1 MSNQEISKLLRNVAA
16 SFTIKNEKKFRFQI
30 IAYQKASDS
39 IGNLTS
45 ELKDLYK
52 EEKLE
57 LLPGVGVSIRDHL
70 IELFKTGKVKHFEW
84 ALKDIPKSVF
94 VLLDIPGFGPKKAY
108 RLVKEF
114 GINDPEKVISS
125 LEKIAKRGEIASLPG
140 FGEKSQSDILRSIN
154 EFKKG
159 VGKTTRMTLPYAQE
173 IAEKIVNYLKKSKH
187 VVLAESLGSL
197 RRRMATVGDIDIAV
211 ASAKPKEV
219 INHFVAYSYKDRVIE
234 KGEVTA
240 SLLVSGGRQID
251 LMVQPPESF
260 GSLLQ
265 HFTGSKAH
273 NVALREFALK
283 KGLSLSEYGIKKKN
297 KLQKFETEEKFY
309 AALGL
314 DWIPPELRENTGEI
328 EKALEHNLPKLV
340 ALSDIKGDLHIHS
353 SYPIE
358 PSHDLGK
365 ASFEEMLRKAISLGY
380 EYIGFSEHNPSMSK
394 HDSNEIFEIIA
405 KRNKEIEQLNKSN
418 KSIRVLKLLETDIT
432 PNGKLAIS
440 NECLDLLDATIVSI
454 HSGFGM
460 DKKSMTK
467 RVLTGLSH
475 KKAKILAHPTG
486 RMLNER
492 PGFDLDWEEIFD
504 FCKKHNKALEIN
516 SWPSRLDLPGSII
529 KMAVENKVKMIINT
543 DSHALWQ
550 MNLMKYGVEIAR
562 RGWATKNDILNT
574 LGYNDF
580 VKWLKGG
587 E

>member
-1 MSNQEISKLLRNVAA
+1 
-16 SFTIKNEKKFRFQI
+16 
-30 IAYQKASDS
+30 
-39 IGNLTS
+39 
-45 ELKDLYK
+45 
-52 EEKLE
+52 
-57 LLPGVGVSIRDHL
+57 
-70 IELFKTGKVKHFEW
+70 
-84 ALKDIPKSVF
+84 
-94 VLLDIPGFGPKKAY
+94 
-108 RLVKEF
+108 
-114 GINDPEKVISS
+114 
-125 LEKIAKRGEIASLPG
+125 
-140 FGEKSQSDILRSIN
+140 
-154 EFKKG
+154 
-159 VGKTTRMTLPYAQE
+159 
-173 IAEKIVNYLKKSKH
+173 
-187 VVLAESLGSL
+187 
-197 RRRMATVGDIDIAV
+197 
-211 ASAKPKEV
+211 
-219 INHFVAYSYKDRVIE
+219 
-234 KGEVTA
+234 
-240 SLLVSGGRQID
+240 
-251 LMVQPPESF
+251 
-260 GSLLQ
+260 
-265 HFTGSKAH
+265 
-273 NVALREFALK
+273 
-283 KGLSLSEYGIKKKN
+283 
-297 KLQKFETEEKFY
+297 
-309 AALGL
+309 
-314 DWIPPELRENTGEI
+314 
-328 EKALEHNLPKLV
+328 
-340 ALSDIKGDLHIHS
+340 
-353 SYPIE
+353 
-358 PSHDLGK
+358 
-365 ASFEEMLRKAISLGY
+365 
-380 EYIGFSEHNPSMSK
+380 MSK